1 MARGSSGRIVIEVE
15 PSLKTELYKALAQR
29 ELTLK
34 DWFIGRANEEVIS
47 RSQPILFDELIKKTE
62 LMNKSES

>member
-34 DWFIGRANEEVIS
+34 DWFIGRANEEVTS
-47 RSQPILFDELIKKTE
+47 HSQPILFDELLHGSE
-62 LMNKSES
+62 VMNRTKS

>member
-15 PSLKTELYKALAQR
+15 PSLKTELYKALAHR

-34 DWFIGRANEEVIS
+34 DWFIGRANEEVTS
-47 RSQPILFDELIKKTE
+47 TSQPVLFDELIKKTDG
-62 LMNKSES
+62 